1 MPNTRTK
8 APGVVLSQGPYTISE
23 ALFYEDGDTPPWNTV
38 VADMCKELKIPDLTT
53 RKGLRRVHASF
64 NEVYK
69 RLDRAYS
76 DAQEKGDT
84 RTMGGVVGIMAK
96 LCADAILR
104 DKLFDRGL
112 LKKVM
117 PLLEHST
124 RKVALEALRVVT
136 HHGGVSARQEIARH
150 NRALVKVMED
160 HPDDSTIANLVIATT
175 SHASAAV
182 IACERPPDPRLVR
195 DACIPLV
202 LEATVNALRRPTD
215 SHELHTHALLILA
228 ASTQH
233 CSRECKANPSML
245 RLLAAFT
252 RSNNIN
258 CRAIAFSAL
267 LRLPIAECEFEGPHN
282 PGRLLAHLSDILVD
296 YGPEKAEIS
305 LTLRAVAD
313 FQEAVAQAMRD
324 HDMYTLGQKLVG
336 LIQRTESAIADGVF
350 PGIHQL
356 TGKSDS
362 QITRFTDILP
372 VCAQALRAKGSP
384 ADLDGADI
392 LDMKFYMTRSRL
404 PEAIELGNK
413 AIERNRGLAYAYYV
427 VSMGADAKNGLR
439 AVKKG
444 LKCKKI
450 TPFGIDILRDA
461 VEGDME
467 ARAEGTAYLMS
478 AWEDAKTYTAEAPP
492 DGRHMIAV
500 LTWYM
505 MLTIVIRGPELSED
519 LRELDPAR
527 RKIKTSVEFMNYM
540 GYPIVKT
547 QLNLARELILSLY
560 TDGARE
566 WGAFIKHFDELDT
579 RSHESRT
586 SIRPEAEDG
595 LTAWLEK
602 LDLDSSDD
610 EPEGGCHGHGQRHP
624 VSKAKAKATSY
635 QLYRCSWCGN
645 PSAMLR
651 KCGACGKTMY
661 CDSGCQKSHWSE
673 HKRDCKGRS

>member
-23 ALFYEDGDTPPWNTV
+23 GLFYEDGDTPPWNTV

-136 HHGGVSARQEIARH
+136 HHGGVSVRQEIARH

-160 HPDDSTIANLVIATT
+160 HPDDSTLANLVIATT

-267 LRLPIAECEFEGPHN
+267 LRLPIAGCEFEGAHN
-282 PGRLLAHLSDILVD
+282 PGRLLAPFQHDMPAHLSDILVD

-313 FQEAVAQAMRD
+313 FQEAIAQAMRD
-324 HDMYTLGQKLVG
+324 HDMYALGQKLVG
-336 LIQRTESAIADGVF
+336 PVQRTEPATADGVS

-392 LDMKFYMTRSRL
+392 LDMKFYMTRSRH
-404 PEAIELGNK
+404 PEAIALGNK

-450 TPFGIDILRDA
+450 TPFVRNQMLRRAVNHAALQGIEILRDA
-461 VEGDME
+461 VEGYME

-492 DGRHMIAV
+492 DGRHMITV

-519 LRELDPAR
+519 LRELDVSAPVLIAMMQGTDWIPGTKPAR

-579 RSHESRT
+579 KSHESRT

-610 EPEGGCHGHGQRHP
+610 EPEGGCHGHG
-624 VSKAKAKATSY
+624 
-635 QLYRCSWCGN
+635 
-645 PSAMLR
+645 
-651 KCGACGKTMY
+651 
-661 CDSGCQKSHWSE
+661 
-673 HKRDCKGRS
+673 